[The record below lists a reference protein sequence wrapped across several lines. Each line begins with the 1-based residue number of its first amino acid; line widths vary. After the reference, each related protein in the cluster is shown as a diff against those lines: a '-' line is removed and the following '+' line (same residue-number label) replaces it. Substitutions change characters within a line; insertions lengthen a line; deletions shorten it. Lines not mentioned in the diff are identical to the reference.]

1 MGKKA
6 SNKNKEQDIKIKE
19 QEAALKKNKDLDDK
33 QTVNIVNNAE
43 KIEKIK
49 ETAADDFRA
58 NKAKDKDQD
67 DEIKLNTV
75 HDRMRYAEIKHDINV
90 KFGIA
95 IVFALTAIAVAL
107 FL

>member
-1 MGKKA
+1 MT
-6 SNKNKEQDIKIKE
+6 
-19 QEAALKKNKDLDDK
+19 K
-33 QTVNIVNNAE
+33 QTINIVSNAE
-43 KIEKIK
+43 KIEQIK

-67 DEIKLNTV
+67 DEIELNTA

-95 IVFALTAIAVAL
+95 IVFALIAVAI

>member
-1 MGKKA
+1 MGKKT
-6 SNKNKEQDIKIKE
+6 SNKDKEQDVKIKE

-43 KIEKIK
+43 KIEQIK

-67 DEIKLNTV
+67 DEIELNTV

-95 IVFALTAIAVAL
+95 IVLALTAVAVAI

>member
-6 SNKNKEQDIKIKE
+6 SNKNKE

-33 QTVNIVNNAE
+33 QTISIVNNAE
-43 KIEKIK
+43 KIEQIK

-67 DEIKLNTV
+67 DEIELNTA

-95 IVFALTAIAVAL
+95 IVFALVAVAVAL